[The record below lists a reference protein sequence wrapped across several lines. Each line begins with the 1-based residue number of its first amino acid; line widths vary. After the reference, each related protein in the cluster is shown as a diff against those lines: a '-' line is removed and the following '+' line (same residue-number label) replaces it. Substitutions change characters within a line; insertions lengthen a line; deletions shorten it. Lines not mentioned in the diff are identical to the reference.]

1 MLLTRLFVL
10 VFSQAFYQKE
20 VQIERISI
28 SSADSRQMGSL
39 CTLGESVHIGR
50 KDTGLRTLWTCLGCS
65 GECNKTEAAR
75 SGGES
80 KAVFFCR

>member
-1 MLLTRLFVL
+1 MLTRFFVM
-10 VFSQAFYQKE
+10 VYSQTLYQKE

-50 KDTGLRTLWTCLGCS
+50 KDTGLQTLWTCLGCS
-65 GECNKTEAAR
+65 GECNKTEAAY

-80 KAVFFCR
+80 REGVFHL